1 MGVHQDVQI
10 GPANVRLDEGGGGRL
25 PRPIVRCQLL
35 LDNGRPEL
43 RLRVGKVAMRPT
55 LGPGGAQPPVDDRIG
70 VGAARYLH
78 RAGSGVQA
86 RIGRY
91 NSRVG
96 VVFRPEKVGQHILV
110 APAGAGAVSGR
121 PGVIVGAVAPRVG
134 GVVDRIGAAQNLP
147 PNLVD
152 LPVSKGER

>member
-35 LDNGRPEL
+35 LDNGRTEL
-43 RLRVGKVAMRPT
+43 RLRVGKVAVRPA
-55 LGPGGAQPPVDDRIG
+55 LGPGRPQPPVDDRIR

-78 RAGSGVQA
+78 RTGSGVQA

-91 NSRVG
+91 NSRIRI
-96 VVFRPEKVGQHILV
+96 VFRAEKVREHILV
-110 APAGAGAVSGR
+110 APAGAGAVGAR
-121 PGVIVGAVAPRVG
+121 PGVIVDPVAPRVG
-134 GVVDRIGAAQNLP
+134 GVVDRVGAAQNLP
-147 PNLVD
+147 PNLVN
-152 LPVSKGER
+152 LPVSEGER